1 MGAAIVKQVAVVQ
14 HQRLTSPAPIRGGH
28 NVTRFDCGEPS
39 LNLWLE
45 KHALIAA
52 TMRTA
57 NTFVVCR
64 GRRVVGYFS
73 LANGA
78 VDHNK
83 TTAKIRRNTPDPIP
97 ATVLAR
103 LAVHNADKE
112 QGLGRDLLIDASRR
126 ILAAAKH
133 SAARLVVVHPLNTT
147 AAAFYEKFGFRP
159 LRGDTTAMFI
169 ALATLAD
176 GL

>member
-1 MGAAIVKQVAVVQ
+1 
-14 HQRLTSPAPIRGGH
+14 
-28 NVTRFDCGEPS
+28 
-39 LNLWLE
+39 
-45 KHALIAA
+45 
-52 TMRTA
+52 MRTA

-64 GRRVVGYFS
+64 GRKVVGYYS

-78 VDHNK
+78 VAHA
-83 TTAKIRRNTPDPIP
+83 TTSAKVRRNTPDPIP

-103 LAVHNADKE
+103 LAVATAEKG

-133 SAARLVVVHPLNTT
+133 SAARLVIVHPLNDG
-147 AAAFYEKFGFRP
+147 AAAFYVKFGFRP
-159 LRGDTTAMFI
+159 LGADTTALYLP
-169 ALATLAD
+169 LATLAD